1 MELKTKATEQVIDDL
16 EKRISHLEQ
25 FQHAAKCQEIANE
38 ANSKRLNLLIHGLDE
53 NDVWEKKETDLLIF
67 KIFLQEGLNLNLQ
80 DINIID
86 IHRLSQWP
94 ISKQGKRLIRPIIAK
109 LSNFFEKQQI
119 LSACKFLK
127 TFNDIRKV
135 ANSQSVYVTE
145 HLPKL
150 FQEQKNHYFRNS
162 KKPKW
167 KI

>member
-16 EKRISHLEQ
+16 EKRISHLEK

-86 IHRLSQWP
+86 IHRLSQ
-94 ISKQGKRLIRPIIAK
+94 
-109 LSNFFEKQQI
+109 
-119 LSACKFLK
+119 
-127 TFNDIRKV
+127 
-135 ANSQSVYVTE
+135 
-145 HLPKL
+145 
-150 FQEQKNHYFRNS
+150 
-162 KKPKW
+162 
-167 KI
+167 